1 LVHEQCGGVVR
12 RGPFAG
18 MRFPFASTDAAA
30 KCIGSYERELHPE
43 VARIIAGGYWAV
55 LNVGCAEGYYAVGF
69 ARSMPNA
76 MVYAYD
82 TSAGA
87 VQLCQELAS
96 ANELASGR
104 ITYGGEVTHAVL
116 DTLCKPGT
124 LVLADIEGG
133 EAALL
138 DPEAA
143 PHLTEADMLVEL
155 HHNVVP
161 DVEQLLRDRF
171 SGTHVIRQVDSE
183 PRLDPSSYPE
193 LAGLSADD
201 QLLAMFER
209 PITMR
214 WLLLAAK
221 TA

>member
-1 LVHEQCGGVVR
+1 
-12 RGPFAG
+12 
-18 MRFPFASTDAAA
+18 MKFPFASTDAAA

-43 VARIIAGGYWAV
+43 VERIIAGGYRAII
-55 LNVGCAEGYYAVGF
+55 NVGCAEGYYAVGF
-69 ARSMPNA
+69 ARSMPDA
-76 MVYAYD
+76 TIYAYD

-96 ANELASGR
+96 ANGLASCR
-104 ITYGGEVTHAVL
+104 IAYGGEVTHAVL
-116 DTLCKPGT
+116 DKRCESGT

-143 PHLTEADMLVEL
+143 PRLARADMLVEL

-161 DVEQLLRDRF
+161 EIEQLLRDRF
-171 SGTHVIRQVDSE
+171 AVTHVIRHVDSE
-183 PRLDPSSYPE
+183 PRRDPSAYPE
-193 LAGLSADD
+193 LAALSAAD

-214 WLLLAAK
+214 
-221 TA
+221 